1 MIVYGRE
8 INLEDIK
15 KIDNNDN
22 IIYYK
27 DSNIAYIIVKTVG
40 NYIVR
45 KKKIFNNQLMGEEQ
59 LKTPQQVLKK
69 V

>member
-27 DSNIAYIIVKTVG
+27 DSNIAYIIVKTVD
-40 NYIVR
+40 NYIIR